1 MISSY
6 KTGERGD
13 GEREGETEGGRQTER
28 ALEAEGEALQLEAS
42 LPFSPSTRGVKEGN
56 CQILR
61 DTAALYADE
70 NDDAG
75 LGERNT

>member
-13 GEREGETEGGRQTER
+13 GERGRDGGRETER

-75 LGERNT
+75 LGELNT